1 MNHILEQLSERGCE
15 DLRSAVEEKEAE
27 ILKAIQHQADE
38 RKEQGSEAPLKFSLS
53 LKITADLDKSVIET
67 AFSYSVKTTVKGVHE
82 IAKPD
87 DDNGTPS
94 LFFGVEDGE
103 EDA

>member
-1 MNHILEQLSERGCE
+1 MNHILEQLSKRGSE
-15 DLRSAVEEKEAE
+15 DLNSAIEEKEAE

-67 AFSYSVKTTVKGVHE
+67 AFSYSVKTTVKGLHE
-82 IAKPD
+82 IKKEDED
-87 DDNGTPS
+87 DTPS

-103 EDA
+103 GDA

>member
-1 MNHILEQLSERGCE
+1 MNHILEQLSERGAE
-15 DLRSAVEEKEAE
+15 DLRSAIEDKEVE
-27 ILKAIQHQADE
+27 IIKAIQHLADE
-38 RKEQGSEAPLKFSLS
+38 REEKEPLKFSLS
-53 LKITADLDKSVIET
+53 LKITADLDKSTVTT
-67 AFSYSVKTTVKGVHE
+67 AVSYSVKTTVKGVHE

-103 EDA
+103 GEEA